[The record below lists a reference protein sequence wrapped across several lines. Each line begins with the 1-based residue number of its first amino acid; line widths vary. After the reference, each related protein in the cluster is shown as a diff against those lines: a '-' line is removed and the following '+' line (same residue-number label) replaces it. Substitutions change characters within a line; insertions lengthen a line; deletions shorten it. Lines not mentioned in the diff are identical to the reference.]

1 MTVSKH
7 LVLPHMVRRIPAQFS
22 WIDHRL
28 VRERYIDSLSHGAA
42 ALYLFLVTVSDAQ
55 GLSYYGDESLAK
67 RLGMDKRTLG
77 DARSNLIESQLIA
90 YQKPLY
96 QVLGLDSRREQVQIS
111 SGLSSLGEI
120 LARIAGGEHDR
131 L

>member
-1 MTVSKH
+1 MAVSKH
-7 LVLPHMVRRIPAQFS
+7 PVLPHMVRRIPSQFS

-28 VRERYIDSLSHGAA
+28 VREGYIDSLSHGAA

-55 GLSYYGDESLAK
+55 GLSYYGDASLTK

-77 DARSNLIESQLIA
+77 DARSNLIESKLVA
-90 YQKPLY
+90 YQNPLY
-96 QVLGLDSRREQVQIS
+96 QVLGLDSQRQQVQNS

-120 LARIAGGEHDR
+120 LARVAGGEHDR

>member
-1 MTVSKH
+1 
-7 LVLPHMVRRIPAQFS
+7 
-22 WIDHRL
+22 
-28 VRERYIDSLSHGAA
+28 VRECYIDSLSHGAA

-55 GLSYYGDESLAK
+55 GLSYYGDASLAK
-67 RLGMDKRTLG
+67 RLGMDKGTLG
-77 DARSNLIESQLIA
+77 DARSNLIESQLVA

-96 QVLGLDSRREQVQIS
+96 QVLGLDSRRQQVQNS
-111 SGLSSLGEI
+111 SGLSSLGGI

>member
-96 QVLGLDSRREQVQIS
+96 QVLGL
-111 SGLSSLGEI
+111 G
-120 LARIAGGEHDR
+120 HHT
-131 L
+131 